1 MNIFGLFGRE
11 PKEKN
16 QSFNRNSE
24 VDNNNFAYTETLNS
38 NTKQAPVSVF
48 VPKSFSDVEKIIDA
62 LRSGKN
68 SIVHLNDVKNE
79 TAIRILDLLSG
90 AVYALRGDV
99 YEMDKNV
106 FMFSPSGLEI
116 HT

>member
-1 MNIFGLFGRE
+1 MGLFDLFGRE
-11 PKEKN
+11 PKVKN
-16 QSFNRNSE
+16 QTTRDTETFE
-24 VDNNNFAYTETLNS
+24 FTETLNS
-38 NTKQAPVSVF
+38 STKQAPVSVF
-48 VPKSFSDVEKIIDA
+48 IPKSFADVEKIIDS

-68 SIVHLNDVKNE
+68 SIVHLNEVKPE

>member
-1 MNIFGLFGRE
+1 MSILDSFFGRE
-11 PKEKN
+11 PKAKIQNSTREN
-16 QSFNRNSE
+16 DSFA
-24 VDNNNFAYTETLNS
+24 FAENLNS

-48 VPKSFSDVEKIIDA
+48 VPKSFSDVEKIIDD

-68 SIVHLNDVKNE
+68 SIVHLNDVKSE

>member
-1 MNIFGLFGRE
+1 MSIFDSLFGRE
-11 PKEKN
+11 PKTKN
-16 QSFNRNSE
+16 QVSTRENDSFT
-24 VDNNNFAYTETLNS
+24 FTETLNS

-48 VPKSFSDVEKIIDA
+48 VPKSFQDVEKIIDD
-62 LRSGKN
+62 LRNGKN
-68 SIVHLNDVKNE
+68 SIVHLNEVKSE

>member
-1 MNIFGLFGRE
+1 MNLFGLFGRE

-16 QSFNRNSE
+16 QTSTRENDSFA
-24 VDNNNFAYTETLNS
+24 FAETLNANS
-38 NTKQAPVSVF
+38 KQAPVSVF

-68 SIVHLNDVKNE
+68 SIVHLNDVKSE